1 MKLSRRT
8 TATAAALA
16 TVTLGATL
24 AATAPASAAVPTASK
39 AAKAAYNGVCGSG
52 FKVIDSTPVGSVGT
66 VYLTWNEAKG
76 QNCAVTIRNKAGA
89 KIYMSV
95 TLEIPEEHN
104 PIVSDTGYYTSYAGP
119 VYLGA
124 GGYCVNWS
132 GAIGSATGA
141 DSGHCG

>member
-1 MKLSRRT
+1 
-8 TATAAALA
+8 
-16 TVTLGATL
+16 
-24 AATAPASAAVPTASK
+24 
-39 AAKAAYNGVCGSG
+39 
-52 FKVIDSTPVGSVGT
+52 
-66 VYLTWNEAKG
+66 
-76 QNCAVTIRNKAGA
+76 VTIRNKAGA

-104 PIVSDTGYYTSYAGP
+104 PIVSDTGYYTSYADP

-141 DSGHCG
+141 DPGHCG